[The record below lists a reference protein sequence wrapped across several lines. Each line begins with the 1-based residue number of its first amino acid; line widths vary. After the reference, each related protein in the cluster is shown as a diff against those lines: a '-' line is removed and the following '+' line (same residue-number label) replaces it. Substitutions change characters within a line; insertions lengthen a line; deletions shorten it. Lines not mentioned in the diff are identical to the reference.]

1 MNNLLTV
8 QDVMRIS
15 FRKAMR
21 GYDTNEVDRFL
32 DDVLDALQKYGE
44 RTNRLEQELIKNRDK
59 LDEFDKLRAVMHDT
73 LLMAQK
79 SADEKIAAAQQ
90 EADKIIAEAE
100 AKAESIRSGAFD
112 EKRELCDELAR
123 IKEVRNRYM
132 TEARA
137 LIARFDDILCN
148 AANISETAA
157 EAEEIIVS
165 NTQERTAETQD
176 SAVEETADEDPE
188 EAVEEEAKEALVE
201 EPEIAAEE
209 AEETVEPADTAE
221 TAEETEQPAETAA
234 KEISSA
240 QELRFEYKQFSPA
253 GEDEEEPAAEEPQ
266 EEQEQNDDEFRLFDS
281 EELIKADT
289 EEAPAEKSE
298 EELSDEQLAAAEQT
312 SFADENQSNLFGDD
326 ADPTRLRK
334 EIRYA
339 KADSLDD

>member
-15 FRKAMR
+15 FRKTMR

-44 RTNRLEQELIKNRDK
+44 RTNRLEQELIKNRGK
-59 LDEFDKLRAVMHDT
+59 LDEFDKMRSVMHDT

-79 SADEKIAAAQQ
+79 SADEKIAAARQ

-123 IKEVRNRYM
+123 IKEVRSRYM

-157 EAEEIIVS
+157 EAEEIIR
-165 NTQERTAETQD
+165 NNMQATEAEKQESAIEEETAED
-176 SAVEETADEDPE
+176 EPKEMLAEEPKAAVEETE
-188 EAVEEEAKEALVE
+188 E
-201 EPEIAAEE
+201 AEE
-209 AEETVEPADTAE
+209 AEQPKASAE
-221 TAEETEQPAETAA
+221 KISPE
-234 KEISSA
+234 KEI
-240 QELRFEYKQFSPA
+240 RFEYKEFSTVT
-253 GEDEEEPAAEEPQ
+253 EDTEESAAEEQ
-266 EEQEQNDDEFRLFDS
+266 QEQNDDEFRLFDS

-289 EEAPAEKSE
+289 EEAPVEKSE
-298 EELSDEQLAAAEQT
+298 EELSDEQLAAAEQS
-312 SFADENQSNLFGDD
+312 SFTDENQSNLFGDD

-339 KADSLDD
+339 KTDSLDD

>member
-15 FRKAMR
+15 FRKTMR

-44 RTNRLEQELIKNRDK
+44 RTNRLEQELIKNRGK
-59 LDEFDKLRAVMHDT
+59 LDEFDKMRSVMHDT

-79 SADEKIAAAQQ
+79 SADEKIAAARQ

-123 IKEVRNRYM
+123 IKEVRSRYM

-157 EAEEIIVS
+157 EAEEIIRN
-165 NTQERTAETQD
+165 NTQATEAEKQESATEEETAED
-176 SAVEETADEDPE
+176 EPKEMLVEEPKAAVEETE
-188 EAVEEEAKEALVE
+188 EAE
-201 EPEIAAEE
+201 AAEE
-209 AEETVEPADTAE
+209 AEEA
-221 TAEETEQPAETAA
+221 EQPKASAE
-234 KEISSA
+234 KISPEK
-240 QELRFEYKQFSPA
+240 ELRFEYKEFSPVT
-253 GEDEEEPAAEEPQ
+253 EDTEESAAEEQ
-266 EEQEQNDDEFRLFDS
+266 QEQNDDEFRLFDS

-289 EEAPAEKSE
+289 EEAPVEKSE
-298 EELSDEQLAAAEQT
+298 EDLSDEQLAAAEQC
-312 SFADENQSNLFGDD
+312 SFTDENQSNLFGDD

-339 KADSLDD
+339 KTDSLDD